1 MAKAT
6 VNIPAAGVRADDQ
19 AFSDVRI
26 SALGAVAGY
35 NAFEAL
41 GRLMHLW
48 RWCTQRG
55 TYIAPETVVR
65 IMLGPLGV
73 DAILDADLGER
84 VKGGI
89 RVRGT
94 QGRTEWAAEL
104 AAKRKAAGEA
114 RATAPRD
121 ERGRLRP
128 SRQPAHDQHVLEK
141 DQHDTSASPPSDQQ
155 DPASR
160 SRSRSRVRSNPPSGE
175 EGDRFALAPQEP
187 RNPSA
192 PKPALPGQQETVA
205 AFHDAY
211 LAQNGVA
218 PTWGPKQAGQ
228 IKRLVSAHGAEEVQ
242 RRIAILFG
250 GQGPAFIAAP
260 FDVGTLAQH
269 FDKLAQ
275 PSAHA
280 RASPQRFGTSDPGQ
294 IAYDELQRLRAAE
307 RDVR

>member
-1 MAKAT
+1 M
-6 VNIPAAGVRADDQ
+6 
-19 AFSDVRI
+19 
-26 SALGAVAGY
+26 
-35 NAFEAL
+35 
-41 GRLMHLW
+41 
-48 RWCTQRG
+48 
-55 TYIAPETVVR
+55 
-65 IMLGPLGV
+65 
-73 DAILDADLGER
+73 
-84 VKGGI
+84 
-89 RVRGT
+89 
-94 QGRTEWAAEL
+94 
-104 AAKRKAAGEA
+104 
-114 RATAPRD
+114 
-121 ERGRLRP
+121 
-128 SRQPAHDQHVLEK
+128 
-141 DQHDTSASPPSDQQ
+141 
-155 DPASR
+155 
-160 SRSRSRVRSNPPSGE
+160 
-175 EGDRFALAPQEP
+175 
-187 RNPSA
+187 
-192 PKPALPGQQETVA
+192 A

-218 PTWGPKQAGQ
+218 PTWGAKQAGQ